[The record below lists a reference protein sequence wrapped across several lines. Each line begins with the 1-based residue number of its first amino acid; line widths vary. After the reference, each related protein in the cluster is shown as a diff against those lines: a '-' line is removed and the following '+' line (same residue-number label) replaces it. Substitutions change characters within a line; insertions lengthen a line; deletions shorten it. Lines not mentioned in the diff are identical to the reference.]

1 LDVRAG
7 LMGAQSTDGGFMRT
21 RWARRR
27 VAQALLLPFITLV
40 SGATEH
46 AQAQSAQGDPA
57 QFLRRQAERLPIS
70 AEARARLK
78 AAAEDVAATRA
89 KRALRQAEKAEERA
103 VRELRQAAD
112 ELDGLQA
119 EAGVSAAGENGAA
132 ARDRVAQVRARVAAL
147 RDAVRASLGDEATP
161 ELEAAFDD
169 GIAAVLDDLA
179 RAEAAATAEEAA
191 AARGRAA
198 EKLRA
203 NALDRPA
210 QPLDPN
216 RLPFRTASETTREP
230 RLTNAEFG
238 TSEAGTDEPLAATAL
253 AAAAAEA
260 ATPDLAPTVD
270 AQITPEIQALAASLD
285 HDPRRIYEWV
295 RNNVAFLP
303 TYGSVQGSHATWQAR
318 RGNAF
323 DTSSLL
329 VALLRAAGVPA
340 RYVIGTIEVPV
351 APLTSWLG
359 GVADARMAQQLLGQ
373 GGIPNVGLIRGTAMT
388 HVRLE
393 HVWVEAFVDYVPGRG
408 AAHRAGDTWV
418 PLDPSFKLADITPPS
433 GVLAAVPFDL
443 QALSDALLATGE
455 YDPATT
461 RFANV
466 DQQVVFDFW
475 QAWQE
480 QVNVWVAEQG
490 LPNTSESL
498 FGTRAIAPRTS
509 PVIAASL
516 PYTVVA
522 RGAGQAA
529 LPDSL
534 RHSVTLRGYASSFAR
549 MFGDESF
556 TYRLSLPELNSRRL
570 GLTFPPATA
579 TDAAILENARN
590 ANAAS
595 LPVYRINVVPT
606 VTLDG
611 ATVASGPAAR
621 MGTLTPVDVVLDG
634 PDGPTTVAYE
644 HIAAGDEIVFGI
656 TGNGVSEDAVRARF
670 NAVPP
675 DTAAEYLHQVQL
687 HYWAESDAL
696 AEGAADS
703 LGVRMLRLP
712 SVGLFASPLTV
723 SYLFG
728 SPVSGVYQSRIMDVK
743 HSLLGAAGPE
753 RARVTEFIMQAGY
766 RGSIMEAVAFDQ
778 FEPDPERK
786 SISAVQLIADSVT
799 VGIPVYHVTPANAAT
814 VVPLLALD
822 APVMSDIR
830 NAVAAGKSVL
840 VPQRNLDR
848 GTWRGVGYIVQ
859 DEETGAGAYLISGG
873 AAGGGLFEC
882 HPWLIPVLVIILI
895 ILIILIWIFLRIPI
909 PIPRI
914 PIPAPAFTAT
924 ASATTA
930 AADVPRVVY
939 LLTVL
944 EAMLLTTSRVPVG
957 S

>member
-1 LDVRAG
+1 VG
-7 LMGAQSTDGGFMRT
+7 
-21 RWARRR
+21 
-27 VAQALLLPFITLV
+27 QALLLPFITLV
-40 SGATEH
+40 SGASEH
-46 AQAQSAQGDPA
+46 AQAQSAQSDPA

-70 AEARARLK
+70 AEARERLQ

-89 KRALRQAEKAEERA
+89 KRAVRQAEKAEERA

-112 ELDGLQA
+112 ELEGLQG
-119 EAGVSAAGENGAA
+119 EAAVSAAGENAAA
-132 ARDRVAQVRARVAAL
+132 ARDRVAKMRARVAAL
-147 RDAVRASLGDEATP
+147 RDAVRSSFGDQATP
-161 ELEAAFDD
+161 ELQAAFED
-169 GIAAVLDDLA
+169 GMAAVLDDLG

-216 RLPFRTASETTREP
+216 RLPFRTAPEKTREP
-230 RLTNAEFG
+230 RVTNVEFG
-238 TSEAGTDEPLAATAL
+238 TAEARGAEPPAAAAL
-253 AAAAAEA
+253 AAATEA
-260 ATPDLAPTVD
+260 PTPDLAPTVD
-270 AQITPEIQALAASLD
+270 AQITPEIQALAASLG

-295 RNNVAFLP
+295 RNNITFLP

-408 AAHRAGDTWV
+408 ATHRAGDTWV
-418 PLDPSFKLADITPPS
+418 PLDASFKLSDITPPS
-433 GVLAAVPFDL
+433 GLLAAVPFDL
-443 QALSDALLATGE
+443 PALADALVATGE
-455 YDPATT
+455 YDALTT

-480 QVNVWVAEQG
+480 RANAWIAEQG
-490 LPNTSESL
+490 IPNTSESL

-522 RGAGQAA
+522 RGAGQAT
-529 LPDSL
+529 LPDAL
-534 RHSVTLRGYASSFAR
+534 RHSVTLRGYASSFAK

-579 TDAAILENARN
+579 TDAAILESARN
-590 ANAAS
+590 NNAAS

-611 ATVASGPAAR
+611 ATVATGPAAR
-621 MGTLTPVDVVLDG
+621 MGTTTPVDVVLDG

-656 TGNGVSEDAVRARF
+656 TGNGVSEAAVRARF

-675 DTAAEYLHQVQL
+675 DTSAEYLHQVQL

-696 AEGAADS
+696 AEGTADS

-743 HSLLGAAGPE
+743 YSLLGAAGPE
-753 RARVTEFIMQAGY
+753 RARVTEFMMQAGY

-814 VVPLLALD
+814 VVPLLSLD

-848 GTWRGVGYIVQ
+848 GNWRGVGYIVQ

-914 PIPAPAFTAT
+914 PIPAPAFAAT
-924 ASATTA
+924 GFAAAAAPATT
-930 AADVPRVVY
+930 ADVPRVVY

>member
-1 LDVRAG
+1 M
-7 LMGAQSTDGGFMRT
+7 MGAQGTDGGFMRT

-40 SGATEH
+40 SGATER
-46 AQAQSAQGDPA
+46 AQAQSAQDDPA

-70 AEARARLK
+70 AEARERLK

-89 KRALRQAEKAEERA
+89 RRAVRQAEKAEERA
-103 VRELRQAAD
+103 VRELRRAAD
-112 ELDGLQA
+112 ELDGLQP
-119 EAGVSAAGENGAA
+119 EAGLAAAGEDATA
-132 ARDRVAQVRARVAAL
+132 ARDRVANLRARLAAL
-147 RDAVRASLGDEATP
+147 RDQVRSSLGDEATP
-161 ELEAAFDD
+161 ELQAAFED
-169 GIAAVLDDLA
+169 GVAGVLDDLA
-179 RAEAAATAEEAA
+179 RAEAAATADEAA
-191 AARGRAA
+191 AARARAA

-216 RLPFRTASETTREP
+216 RLPFRAAPEKTREP
-230 RLTNAEFG
+230 RVTNAEFG
-238 TSEAGTDEPLAATAL
+238 TSEARVAEPLAAASLT
-253 AAAAAEA
+253 AAAEA
-260 ATPDLAPTVD
+260 AAPDLAPTVD
-270 AQITPEIQALAASLD
+270 AQITPEIQALAASLGN
-285 HDPRRIYEWV
+285 DPRRIYEWV
-295 RNNVAFLP
+295 RNNVSFLP

-351 APLTSWLG
+351 GPLTSWLG

-373 GGIPNVGLIRGTAMT
+373 GGIPNVGLIRGTALT
-388 HVRLE
+388 HVRME
-393 HVWVEAFVDYVPGRG
+393 HVWVEAFVDYVPSRG

-418 PLDPSFKLADITPPS
+418 PLDPSFKLSDITPPS
-433 GVLAAVPFDL
+433 GLLAAVPFDL
-443 QALSDALLATGE
+443 QALSGALLATGE

-475 QAWQE
+475 QTWQE
-480 QVNVWVAEQG
+480 QANAWVAEQG
-490 LPNTSESL
+490 IPNTSESL

-529 LPDSL
+529 LPNSL
-534 RHSVTLRGYASSFAR
+534 RHTVTLRGYASSFAK

-556 TYRLSLPELNSRRL
+556 TYRLSLPELSSRRL
-570 GLTFPPATA
+570 GLTFPPATP
-579 TDAAILENARN
+579 TDAAILENART

-595 LPVYRINVVPT
+595 LPVYRINVVPN
-606 VTLDG
+606 VTFDG
-611 ATVASGPAAR
+611 VTVATGPAAR
-621 MGTLTPVDVVLDG
+621 MGTTTPVDVVLDG
-634 PDGPTTVAYE
+634 PDGPTTVAYD
-644 HIAAGDEIVFGI
+644 HVVAGDEIVFGI
-656 TGNGVSEDAVRARF
+656 TGNGVSEAAVRARF

-675 DTAAEYLHQVQL
+675 DTSAEYLHQVQL

-743 HSLLGAAGPE
+743 HSLLGAAGPD
-753 RARVTEFIMQAGY
+753 RARVTEFMMQAGY

-799 VGIPVYHVTPANAAT
+799 VGIPVYHVTAANAAA
-814 VVPLLALD
+814 VVPLLSLD

-914 PIPAPAFTAT
+914 PIPAPAFAAM

-930 AADVPRVVY
+930 AAVDVPRVVY